1 MNYEIVGMIIAL
13 LGGLGLFLFGM
24 KLMGDGLELAAGA
37 RLRGMIE
44 KLTKNKYMG
53 ALVGVVVTALIQSS
67 SATTVMVVGFV
78 NAGLMDLAQAVG
90 VIMGANIGTTITAF
104 IIAINLTAI
113 APLATFVG
121 VVMMCFI
128 KKNSAK
134 HIGQIIAGFGILFM
148 GMNIMST
155 AMEPLA
161 QMPEFTGLLTTF
173 SNPLWGVMAGM
184 LFTALIQSSSAS
196 VGVLQALGSVGAI
209 TLPSAVYVIYGQN
222 IGTCITA
229 LISCIGTSKTA
240 KRTAVVHLLF
250 NVIGAGLFIIIAMT
264 LPFTQMIEK
273 IVPNNMMM
281 QISLVHTI
289 FNVVCTA
296 IMLPLSNYLIKIAC
310 KVITGEDPK
319 KETKRLAFL
328 DERVLQT
335 PPMAVSLLFKEAERM
350 GNIARHNFSIS
361 MDALINL
368 DGEKIEEV
376 YENEEVI
383 DYLNGGITEFLI
395 KVNELEIPDSD
406 TRRLTGL
413 YRAISDMERIGDH
426 SENICELLQI
436 LMKHKAKFGDKALKN
451 IMELSSKVKNI
462 LEKSMYMLINGD
474 KENNLAKEISRMEEE
489 IDILTEECKES
500 HIERINRGE
509 CSAVSSTVYM
519 DLLTNL
525 ERIADHANNIA
536 FCMMDKQ
543 YVTKVKNTATVTI

>member
-1 MNYEIVGMIIAL
+1 MNYEIVGMIMAL

-37 RLRGMIE
+37 KLRGMIE

-53 ALVGVVVTALIQSS
+53 ALVGLIVTALIQSS

-90 VIMGANIGTTITAF
+90 VIMGANIGTTITAI

-113 APLATFVG
+113 APIATFAG

-128 KKNSAK
+128 NKNSVK

-209 TLPSAVYVIYGQN
+209 TLPSAVYIIYGQN

-229 LISCIGTSKTA
+229 LIACVGTSKTA
-240 KRTAVVHLLF
+240 KRTAIVHLLF
-250 NVIGAGLFIIIAMT
+250 NVIGTILFVIIAMT
-264 LPFTQMIEK
+264 LPFAQIIES
-273 IVPNNMMM
+273 IVPNNIMM
-281 QISLVHTI
+281 QISLVHTT

-296 IMLPLSNYLIKIAC
+296 IMLPFSNYLIKIAC
-310 KVITGEDPK
+310 KIVTGEDPK
-319 KETKRLAFL
+319 KETRQLAYL

-350 GNIARHNFSIS
+350 GNIAKNNFSIA
-361 MDALINL
+361 MDALINS
-368 DGEKIEEV
+368 DEEKIKEV

-413 YRAISDMERIGDH
+413 YRAIGDMERIGDH
-426 SENICELLQI
+426 SENICELSQI
-436 LMKHKAKFGDKALKN
+436 LIKHKAKFGDAALKDTK
-451 IMELSSKVKNI
+451 ELSSKVGEI
-462 LEKSMYMLINGD
+462 LEKSMNMLINGSSGH
-474 KENNLAKEISRMEEE
+474 NLEMEISQMEEN
-489 IDILTEECKES
+489 IDILTEECKER
-500 HIERINRGE
+500 HIERINKGE

-536 FCMMDKQ
+536 FCMVDKQ
-543 YVTKVKNTATVTI
+543 HISEIKKTATATM